1 MPTRPRHS
9 GDGTISGSIRLSAA
23 GTSRRSCRG
32 YIARCSR
39 SRASTTS
46 TGRWRSSRRSQN
58 KPAARSSSCASPT
71 AGTPPT
77 AISPASCSRRSRAS
91 SPGSRA
97 EPRPRSGTD
106 RFEAQSPAREF
117 RIRPLQALMNP
128 NLKLD
133 IFPHIFPQAFFER
146 MKAIAEQS
154 PTLAAQIKRW
164 LHIPVLWDLEARLRM
179 MERFPGYKQ
188 ILTLSLPAIEF
199 LAPHDKS
206 PELARLANDGM
217 AEIVARHPDYFPAFV
232 ASLPMNNLPEAL
244 REMDRAIEKLG
255 AKGIQIF
262 TNVNG
267 RPLDEPEF
275 YPIFERMVNKHDLPL
290 WVHPTRTA
298 KFADYVGESKSK
310 YEIYWLFGWP
320 YETSAFMARV
330 VFSGMLEKLP
340 ELKIITHHLGA
351 MAPFF
356 DERIGYGMDQLGT
369 RTSDED
375 YTVIL
380 KRMAKRPVDYFR
392 MFYADTSVN
401 GSRSATRCGLD
412 FFGADHVLF
421 GTDCPF
427 DPEGGPLFIREI
439 IKAIDSLMLKDGD
452 RRKLYFGNA
461 IRMLRLEL
469 PDVPKGKPKAK
480 SRSSRAKPRKKA
492 GKG

>member
-1 MPTRPRHS
+1 
-9 GDGTISGSIRLSAA
+9 
-23 GTSRRSCRG
+23 
-32 YIARCSR
+32 
-39 SRASTTS
+39 
-46 TGRWRSSRRSQN
+46 
-58 KPAARSSSCASPT
+58 
-71 AGTPPT
+71 
-77 AISPASCSRRSRAS
+77 
-91 SPGSRA
+91 
-97 EPRPRSGTD
+97 
-106 RFEAQSPAREF
+106 
-117 RIRPLQALMNP
+117 MNP

-133 IFPHIFPQAFFER
+133 IFPHIFPKAFFER
-146 MKAIAEQS
+146 VKTIAGQS
-154 PTLAAQIKRW
+154 PSLAAQIKRW

-179 MERFPGYKQ
+179 MERFPGYRQ

-199 LAPHDKS
+199 LAPHDQS

-217 AEIVARHPDYFPAFV
+217 AEIVAKHPGHFPAFV
-232 ASLPMNNLPEAL
+232 ASLPMNNVPEAL
-244 REMDRAIEKLG
+244 REMERAIEKLG

-275 YPIFERMVNKHDLPL
+275 YPIFERMAAKYDLPV

-298 KFADYVGESKSK
+298 KFADYVSETKSK

-320 YETSAFMARV
+320 YETSVFMARL
-330 VFSGMLEKLP
+330 VFSGMMEKLP
-340 ELKIITHHLGA
+340 DLKIITHHLGA

-356 DERIGYGMDQLGT
+356 DARIGYGMDQLGT

-401 GSRSATRCGLD
+401 GSASATRCGLD

-427 DPEGGPLFIREI
+427 DPEGGPLFVREI
-439 IKAIDSLMLKDGD
+439 IKTIDSLKLKDDD
-452 RRKLYFGNA
+452 RRKVYFGNA
-461 IRMLRLEL
+461 IRMLKLEL
-469 PDVPKGKPKAK
+469 PGAAKKEAKPK
-480 SRSSRAKPRKKA
+480 SRRSGRKTK
-492 GKG
+492 KKTQ

>member
-1 MPTRPRHS
+1 M
-9 GDGTISGSIRLSAA
+9 
-23 GTSRRSCRG
+23 
-32 YIARCSR
+32 
-39 SRASTTS
+39 
-46 TGRWRSSRRSQN
+46 
-58 KPAARSSSCASPT
+58 
-71 AGTPPT
+71 
-77 AISPASCSRRSRAS
+77 
-91 SPGSRA
+91 
-97 EPRPRSGTD
+97 
-106 RFEAQSPAREF
+106 
-117 RIRPLQALMNP
+117 

-133 IFPHIFPQAFFER
+133 IFPHIFPQPFFER
-146 MKAIAEQS
+146 IKAMAEQNPS
-154 PTLAAQIKRW
+154 LAGQIKRW
-164 LHIPVLWDLEARLRM
+164 LHFPVLWDLEARLR
-179 MERFPGYKQ
+179 
-188 ILTLSLPAIEF
+188 
-199 LAPHDKS
+199 
-206 PELARLANDGM
+206 
-217 AEIVARHPDYFPAFV
+217 
-232 ASLPMNNLPEAL
+232 
-244 REMDRAIEKLG
+244 EMDRAIGKLG

-267 RPLDEPEF
+267 RALDDPEF
-275 YPIFERMVNKHDLPL
+275 YPIFERMVNKHDLPI

-356 DERIGYGMDQLGT
+356 DERIGYGMDQLGS

-392 MFYADTSVN
+392 MFYADTAVN

-412 FFGADHVLF
+412 FFGADRVLF

-439 IKAIDSLMLKDGD
+439 IKAIDSLKLKDGD
-452 RRKLYFGNA
+452 RRKVYFGNA

-469 PDVPKGKPKAK
+469 PDALKEKPKSK
-480 SRSSRAKPRKKA
+480 SPPSRAKPRKKA
-492 GKG
+492 KKGK